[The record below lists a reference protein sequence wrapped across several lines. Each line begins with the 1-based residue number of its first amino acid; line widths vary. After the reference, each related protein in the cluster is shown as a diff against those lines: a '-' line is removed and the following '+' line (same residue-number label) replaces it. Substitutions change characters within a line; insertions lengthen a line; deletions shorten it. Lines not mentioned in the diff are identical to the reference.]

1 MTGGGWK
8 DWGPGQAGAA
18 GTISDESKLQI
29 SEGPNMTPAL
39 ILHVNSK
46 DEGPNPL
53 ANTVNICKANV
64 EFLPYASQMVLPF
77 LLRLWV
83 NFCERLQDSPHMIRR
98 LSEDRFGVGTPVEA
112 QANLIMEVIM
122 RRQIVRRLPF
132 QVSNQLLRIAGLSK
146 PFEILCL

>member
-1 MTGGGWK
+1 
-8 DWGPGQAGAA
+8 
-18 GTISDESKLQI
+18 
-29 SEGPNMTPAL
+29 
-39 ILHVNSK
+39 
-46 DEGPNPL
+46 
-53 ANTVNICKANV
+53 
-64 EFLPYASQMVLPF
+64 
-77 LLRLWV
+77 
-83 NFCERLQDSPHMIRR
+83 MIRR